1 MFVVFTVTLLI
12 GCSGAGGVITN
23 STESAS
29 KLNPAMMADFPLPK
43 DTRVLTQNSLILGEG
58 DAWVGRLELYAPLT
72 PSDSVSFFIERYP
85 QLGWTLLSST
95 KSKNSMLI
103 FTNNKKTAAMEIS
116 EGSALS
122 MASKI
127 TITVAPLNTN
137 QSPNKKK

>member
-127 TITVAPLNTN
+127 TITVSPLNTN
-137 QSPNKKK
+137 QSANKKK

>member
-122 MASKI
+122 LASKI

>member
-72 PSDSVSFFIERYP
+72 PSDSVSFFNERYP

-127 TITVAPLNTN
+127 TITVSPLNTN
-137 QSPNKKK
+137 QSANKKK